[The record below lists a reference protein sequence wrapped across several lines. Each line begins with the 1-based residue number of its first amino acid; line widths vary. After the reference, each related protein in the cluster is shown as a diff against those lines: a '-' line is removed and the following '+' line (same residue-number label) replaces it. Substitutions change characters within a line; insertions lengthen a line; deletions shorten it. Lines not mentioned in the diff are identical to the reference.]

1 MIENGFLKEAVY
13 KEIVI
18 LHGVKVEVAWEN
30 FSSLYVD
37 VDYND
42 DDLANDDIPMMLK
55 SETEDTSL
63 NDIVNKIYDLDLSLT
78 DKVNLNLLF
87 AELNGINDTLRVIND
102 SLFPLSNILDII
114 ITGINKRKEVKYN
127 G

>member
-13 KEIVI
+13 KEITT
-18 LHGVKVEVAWEN
+18 LHGVKVEIAWEN

-55 SETEDTSL
+55 SETEDVSL
-63 NDIVNKIYDLDLSLT
+63 DDIINKIYNLDLSLT

-87 AELNGINDTLRVIND
+87 AELNGINDTLKATND
-102 SLFPLSNILDII
+102 SFFPLLSILDVIV
-114 ITGINKRKEVKYN
+114 TGINKGKEVK
-127 G
+127 

>member
-13 KEIVI
+13 KEISI
-18 LHGVKVEVAWEN
+18 LHDVKVEISWEN

-37 VDYND
+37 VLYGD
-42 DDLANDDIPMMLK
+42 DVLANDDIIVMLK

-63 NDIVNKIYDLDLSLT
+63 NDIVNKIYGLDLSLT
-78 DKVNLNLLF
+78 DKVNLNFLF
-87 AELNGINDTLRVIND
+87 AELNGINDTLKVIND

-114 ITGINKRKEVKYN
+114 ITGINKRKEVK
-127 G
+127 

>member
-13 KEIVI
+13 KEITI

-63 NDIVNKIYDLDLSLT
+63 NDIVNKIYNLDLPLS
-78 DKVNLNLLF
+78 DKVSLNLLF
-87 AELNGINDTLRVIND
+87 AELNGINDTLKATND
-102 SLFPLSNILDII
+102 SLFPLLSILDVIV
-114 ITGINKRKEVKYN
+114 TGINKRKEVK
-127 G
+127 

>member
-13 KEIVI
+13 KEISI
-18 LHGVKVEVAWEN
+18 LHDVKVEISWEN

-63 NDIVNKIYDLDLSLT
+63 NDIMNKIYGLDLSLT

-87 AELNGINDTLRVIND
+87 AELNGINDTLKATND
-102 SLFPLSNILDII
+102 SLFPLLSILDVIVA
-114 ITGINKRKEVKYN
+114 GINKRKEVK
-127 G
+127 